1 MTERVIS
8 ERAYCGAIA
17 LAYLAAPDG
26 SDDERALD
34 EALRCACERARLTTI
49 EVLDAVSDEHGALYV
64 EGAWDAP
71 ECDGDSAPIER
82 GAA

>member
-1 MTERVIS
+1 MTERIIS
-8 ERAYCGAIA
+8 QRSYCEAIA

-34 EALRCACERARLTTI
+34 EALIAACDRAGLTTI
-49 EVLDAVSDEHGALYV
+49 EVLDAVTDEHGSLYV